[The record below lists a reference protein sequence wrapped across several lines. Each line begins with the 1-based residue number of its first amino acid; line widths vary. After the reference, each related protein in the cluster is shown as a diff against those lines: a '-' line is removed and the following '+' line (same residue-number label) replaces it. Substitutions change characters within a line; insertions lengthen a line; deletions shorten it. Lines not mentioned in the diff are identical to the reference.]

1 MTIWSWAG
9 MVLIAVG
16 LIGFGVSFWTRSH
29 ESVRNGLVLSGCL
42 SCVLSGSALLL
53 ITGSSLSRLGLVRC
67 YSSVAILPFSF
78 QENPGGDLCRDLLC
92 RNGLARIL

>member
-1 MTIWSWAG
+1 MRELLA
-9 MVLIAVG
+9 
-16 LIGFGVSFWTRSH
+16 
-29 ESVRNGLVLSGCL
+29 LSGGTATAQPSAGFL
-42 SCVLSGSALLL
+42 FDNVTAGSAR
-53 ITGSSLSRLGLVRC
+53 TARSSLSRLGLVRC